1 MSKLNLP
8 EYPLNIRINTDGINE
23 VFDPIR
29 RKWLILT
36 PEERVR
42 QLFIKHLT
50 ECLGYPAGLIV
61 EEYSFS
67 FANGKP
73 QRADILIFN
82 KQGEPHLLVECKA
95 PSIKISEPA
104 FRQISRYNTI
114 IRAKNII
121 ITNGIDHYALSTND
135 FINYEHLSSFPKP

>member
-1 MSKLNLP
+1 MQKLNLP
-8 EYPLNIRINTDGINE
+8 EYSLNIRTTSTGVNE
-23 VFDPIR
+23 VLDPLR
-29 RKWLILT
+29 RKWLVLT

-50 ECLGYPAGLIV
+50 LGLGYAEGLIV

-82 KQGEPHLLVECKA
+82 KQGDPYLLVECKA
-95 PSIKISEPA
+95 PSVKITENT
-104 FRQISRYNTI
+104 FRQISRYNAVI
-114 IRAKNII
+114 KARYIVV
-121 ITNGIDHYALSTND
+121 TNGLDHYSLTTDD
-135 FINYEHLSSFPKP
+135 FIHYTHQKSIPTP